1 MWNGCAFRHAKQK
14 QPGTKMS
21 RVGIPSV
28 QDWHPVI
35 IGKGAA
41 GTPIKPDIKRP
52 TLTQEQAR
60 AKKAELETE
69 DFRVETVSRSAA
81 SEIRDLRAKK
91 GWTQKQ
97 LAQAINEPLH
107 TVSAWESGKAIPN
120 GGLLVKMRRVLK

>member
-1 MWNGCAFRHAKQK
+1 LSFSKAELSSKVVL
-14 QPGTKMS
+14 P
-21 RVGIPSV
+21 V

-41 GTPIKPDIKRP
+41 GTPKPDTTVKRP

-60 AKKAELETE
+60 AKKAETETE
-69 DFRVETVSRSAA
+69 VFRVETVSRSAA
-81 SEIRDLRAKK
+81 SEIRELRDKK

-120 GGLLVKMRRVLK
+120 GALLVKMRRALK

>member
-1 MWNGCAFRHAKQK
+1 
-14 QPGTKMS
+14 MS
-21 RVGIPSV
+21 DFNV
-28 QDWHPVI
+28 QDWHPII

-41 GTPIKPDIKRP
+41 GTPKIETVKRP

-60 AKKAELETE
+60 AKKAEFENE
-69 DFRVETVSRSAA
+69 AFRVDTVTRSAA

-97 LAQAINEPLH
+97 LAQAINEPLQ

-120 GGLLVKMRRVLK
+120 GALLVKMRRALK